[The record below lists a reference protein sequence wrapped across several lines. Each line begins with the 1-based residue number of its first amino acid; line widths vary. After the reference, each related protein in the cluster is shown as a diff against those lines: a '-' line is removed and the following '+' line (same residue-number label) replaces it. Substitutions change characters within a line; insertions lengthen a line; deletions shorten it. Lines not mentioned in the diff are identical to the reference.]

1 MILTGEPVSAARL
14 YELGVISEVVPD
26 ERVRA
31 RALEIAEAMLA
42 NSWEAVRNGK
52 LLHDM
57 AADMPVDQALRF
69 GAAFGNAT
77 LASVEGK
84 EGVAAFA
91 DRRAAP

>member
-1 MILTGEPVSAARL
+1 M
-14 YELGVISEVVPD
+14 
-26 ERVRA
+26 RA

-77 LASVEGK
+77 LASAEGK

-91 DRRAAP
+91 GRRAAP

>member
-1 MILTGEPVSAARL
+1 MILTGELVAAARL
-14 YELGVISEVVPD
+14 YDLGVVSEVVPA
-26 ERVRA
+26 ERLRD
-31 RALEIAEAMLA
+31 RALELAQAILA
-42 NSWEAVRNGK
+42 NNWEAVRNGK

-77 LASVEGK
+77 LASVEGR

-91 DRRAAP
+91 DRCAAP